1 METLVI
7 DASIAVKWIIEEDG
21 SGHAVG
27 LRYRYRFAAPD
38 LLMAESSNVL
48 WKKAQRG
55 ELTPAEAIMA
65 ARLLAR
71 ADIELFS
78 TRNLLETATSLAIDL
93 GHPVYDCIYLA
104 LAQKSQWRFVTA
116 DKSYLRIVSEK
127 KPEHAEL
134 CVSLDQ
140 LHPKL

>member
-7 DASIAVKWIIEEDG
+7 DASVAVKWMIEEDG
-21 SGHAVG
+21 SGYAIG
-27 LRYRYRFAAPD
+27 LRPRHRFAAPD

-48 WKKAQRG
+48 WKKVHRG
-55 ELTPAEAIMA
+55 ELTYEEAILA

-104 LAQKSQWRFVTA
+104 LAQKAQWRFVTA
-116 DKSYLRIVSEK
+116 DKSYLRILNES
-127 KPEHAEL
+127 KPEHARL
-134 CVSLDQ
+134 CVLLDQ
-140 LHPKL
+140 LYPIS